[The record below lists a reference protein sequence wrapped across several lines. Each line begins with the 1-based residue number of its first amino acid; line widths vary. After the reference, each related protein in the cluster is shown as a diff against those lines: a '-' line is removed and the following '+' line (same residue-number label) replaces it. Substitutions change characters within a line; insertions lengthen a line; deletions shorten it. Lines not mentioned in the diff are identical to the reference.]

1 MIALC
6 YGHATATEPVPD
18 VQWQTNTQVG
28 ICYLMYRLIVAILL
42 LAVLACSALD
52 IGRSE
57 PMLEHHYAKWW
68 IYLTHWALIACALQA
83 WLAAIIVTK
92 GLMIDRNEFEW
103 NIHVARESRLH
114 AVYWV
119 VYTIATVYSFIVTIV
134 YWTFV
139 YDPEVHRVD
148 AVNLM
153 VHVLN
158 SVIML
163 IDLTIV
169 GHPIRLNH
177 AYWTTGIGVAYA
189 LFSVIY
195 YLAGG
200 TDSSQSPTNKPP
212 PPPPPR
218 LDNLLEADEG
228 ECTTSV
234 RLSPVPKHR
243 QRSATVGLKA
253 ASEYGYRRSQNSAS
267 VRLPPVPTPETPL
280 QPTRYHQE
288 SGFAPLHADTD
299 KYPIK

>member
-1 MIALC
+1 MESVEVDSMQSMPVSIPDGAPASRNLKI
-6 YGHATATEPVPD
+6 GITIGATALREMRLEGERSALIEL
-18 VQWQTNTQVG
+18 QSLKLWQTNTQVG

-200 TDSSQSPTNKPP
+200 TD
-212 PPPPPR
+212 R
-218 LDNLLEADEG
+218 
-228 ECTTSV
+228 
-234 RLSPVPKHR
+234 
-243 QRSATVGLKA
+243 
-253 ASEYGYRRSQNSAS
+253 
-267 VRLPPVPTPETPL
+267 
-280 QPTRYHQE
+280 
-288 SGFAPLHADTD
+288 
-299 KYPIK
+299 